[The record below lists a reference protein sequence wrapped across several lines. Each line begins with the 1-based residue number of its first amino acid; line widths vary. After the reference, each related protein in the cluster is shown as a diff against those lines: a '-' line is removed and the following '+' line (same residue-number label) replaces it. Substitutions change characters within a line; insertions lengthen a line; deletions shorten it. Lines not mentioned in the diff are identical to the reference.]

1 MIYYLL
7 VGTYYIF
14 NIVIFLVI
22 HMVKTNKGDRVINS
36 NNLVNS
42 TRNNMVFNS
51 VYKIGSKFINND
63 IYRPLLTPSPTP
75 SNTNTDMDE
84 PDIFEMRYN
93 NNII

>member
-7 VGTYYIF
+7 VGTYYIL
-14 NIVIFLVI
+14 NIFIFIVI
-22 HMVKTNKGDRVINS
+22 HMVKNNKGGRVMNT
-36 NNLVNS
+36 NNLANS

-51 VYKIGSKFINND
+51 VYNIGSKFIDND

-75 SNTNTDMDE
+75 SNTTEDME
-84 PDIFEMRYN
+84 ETDIFEMRYN